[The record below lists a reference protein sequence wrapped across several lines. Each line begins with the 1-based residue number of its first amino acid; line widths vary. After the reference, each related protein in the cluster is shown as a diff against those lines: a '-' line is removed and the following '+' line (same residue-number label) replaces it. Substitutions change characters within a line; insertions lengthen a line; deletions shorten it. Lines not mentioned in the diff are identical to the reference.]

1 MEFLEAKIL
10 SVTSYVLLKWE
21 LLVSQLVFDIKVFL
35 VPLVDS
41 DEEQVEVTNVETKL
55 KKKSSP
61 TNHNSTI

>member
-10 SVTSYVLLKWE
+10 GVTSYILLEWE
-21 LLVSQLVFDIKVFL
+21 LLVSQLVFDIKVFFG
-35 VPLVDS
+35 PPVDS
-41 DEEQVEVTNVETKL
+41 DEEQVEVTNVETNL